1 MTNSPLPHRITY
13 TSAYSWYRCRLVQV
27 HVFPIDVL
35 LVSGSLSS
43 AKLSSNILRC
53 ISVLKKLQYWYSD
66 STHVLGVRSCTA
78 VQLYEYKGALIG
90 RLPTNRPNL
99 RNCWNLQNR
108 NSAAPDSSIRF
119 SVNSC
124 CQGHEAK
131 SHRNRRSELQHA
143 AESSFSLNRKLN
155 PKTGA

>member
-1 MTNSPLPHRITY
+1 M
-13 TSAYSWYRCRLVQV
+13 WLVQV
-27 HVFPIDVL
+27 HVFPIDVP
-35 LVSGSLSS
+35 LVYGSPSS

-108 NSAAPDSSIRF
+108 NSAAAHSSIRILA
-119 SVNSC
+119 NSC
-124 CQGHEAK
+124 WQGLEAIVLGD
-131 SHRNRRSELQHA
+131 RNRRSELQHA

-155 PKTGA
+155 LKTGASLRPAHLSLDL

>member
-1 MTNSPLPHRITY
+1 M
-13 TSAYSWYRCRLVQV
+13 WLVQV
-27 HVFPIDVL
+27 HVFPIDVP
-35 LVSGSLSS
+35 LVCGSLSS

-53 ISVLKKLQYWYSD
+53 ISVLKKLQYMYRYSD

-108 NSAAPDSSIRF
+108 NSAAAHSSIRILA
-119 SVNSC
+119 NSC
-124 CQGHEAK
+124 WQGHGAI

-155 PKTGA
+155 PLRPAHYNAS